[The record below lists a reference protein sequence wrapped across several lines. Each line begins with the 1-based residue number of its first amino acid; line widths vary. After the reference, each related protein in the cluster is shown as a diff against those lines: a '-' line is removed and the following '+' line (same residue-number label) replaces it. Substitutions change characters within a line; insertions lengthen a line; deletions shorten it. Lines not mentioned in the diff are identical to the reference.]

1 MTTPMRK
8 DPTKAGINH
17 SSKSQETRTRPSNL
31 SLGGPTGPTTQRGK
45 QKSRFNATKHGIF
58 MVGLV
63 PKRESPAEYRRIV
76 EGLVETLQ
84 PLGRLEVILV
94 EKLAMF
100 VWRFRRLL
108 QAEAAEISR
117 EATSAEERNVKD
129 DALQVSMTSG
139 RLGLILTA
147 FADKSKVALVAII
160 SRLKGL
166 RQRISERGLDWERD
180 RDALT
185 EPCGIETE
193 AKENLTPQQEG
204 KETVRPEPAG
214 SMARTYRELGLM
226 NKEGERP
233 TGLPSEP
240 AKLAVGTLTEVIEIF
255 EATLHRW
262 HSRSDERNQLQA
274 TAALVP
280 RPQVADRLQRYE
292 GSLERAFDRTLLQ
305 LERLQRQRLGH
316 PVPPPLKLVCLPIN
330 FPYSCEHHGRPTIS
344 PEKTDRLWND

>member
-8 DPTKAGINH
+8 DGTKAGINH

-100 VWRFRRLL
+100 VWRYRRLL

-147 FADKSKVALVAII
+147 FADKSKVALVVII
-160 SRLKGL
+160 SRPKVFG
-166 RQRISERGLDWERD
+166 SESVSEASIGSE
-180 RDALT
+180 
-185 EPCGIETE
+185 IEM
-193 AKENLTPQQEG
+193 
-204 KETVRPEPAG
+204 R
-214 SMARTYRELGLM
+214 
-226 NKEGERP
+226 
-233 TGLPSEP
+233 
-240 AKLAVGTLTEVIEIF
+240 
-255 EATLHRW
+255 
-262 HSRSDERNQLQA
+262 
-274 TAALVP
+274 
-280 RPQVADRLQRYE
+280 
-292 GSLERAFDRTLLQ
+292 
-305 LERLQRQRLGH
+305 
-316 PVPPPLKLVCLPIN
+316 
-330 FPYSCEHHGRPTIS
+330 
-344 PEKTDRLWND
+344 